1 MTTTEQVSEF
11 SRLTDE
17 HKPSGNVWNDLEKMR
32 KDLDQCNQLP
42 IVKKFINEKMK
53 EEVEQLTELFKQDF
67 GHLPKD
73 DPLRLEVL
81 LTLGEL
87 GIVINY

>member
-1 MTTTEQVSEF
+1 MTATEQSSEF
-11 SRLTDE
+11 SMLSEDY
-17 HKPSGNVWNDLEKMR
+17 KPSGNIWNDLERMR
-32 KDLDQCNQLP
+32 KDLNECDQLP
-42 IVKKFINEKMK
+42 IIKKFINTKMK
-53 EEVEQLTELFKQDF
+53 EEVKELTELFKKDF

-87 GIVINY
+87 GIIINY